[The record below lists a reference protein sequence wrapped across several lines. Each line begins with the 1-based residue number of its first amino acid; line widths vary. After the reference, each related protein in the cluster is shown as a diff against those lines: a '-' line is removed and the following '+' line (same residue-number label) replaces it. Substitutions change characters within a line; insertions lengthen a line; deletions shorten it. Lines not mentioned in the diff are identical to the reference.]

1 MEERIET
8 VINVCLDI
16 EAEFVK
22 ERVNRVVGIVA
33 DDEAEEE
40 SVVCSSIEAVDND

>member
-1 MEERIET
+1 MEELIET
-8 VINVCLDI
+8 FVDVCLEI

-40 SVVCSSIEAVDND
+40 SVVCSNFEAVDND